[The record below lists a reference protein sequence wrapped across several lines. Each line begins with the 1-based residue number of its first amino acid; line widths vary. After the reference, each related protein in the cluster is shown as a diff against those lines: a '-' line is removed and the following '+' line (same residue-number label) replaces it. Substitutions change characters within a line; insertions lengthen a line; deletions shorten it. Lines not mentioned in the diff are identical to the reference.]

1 LSGSTLLAVSFSEFT
16 NIEFLYTKQYC
27 TQEDSDY
34 LYAKLTLMDFLL
46 KPWPWYVSGPLIAL
60 VMAILVFFG
69 KTFGMSSNLRT
80 LCSIGGAG
88 KYSDFFRF
96 DWKAQKW
103 NLTVVLGAIIGGF
116 LAVNFLS
123 DGSAIDLSSETTVDL
138 QEFGFSNIGATL
150 LPQEIYS
157 WENVFT
163 LKGMSILIIAGFL
176 VGFGTRYAGGCTSG
190 HAITGL
196 SNLQLPS
203 LIAVIGF
210 FIGGLIMTHF
220 LLPIIF

>member
-1 LSGSTLLAVSFSEFT
+1 ME
-16 NIEFLYTKQYC
+16 
-27 TQEDSDY
+27 
-34 LYAKLTLMDFLL
+34 FLL
-46 KPWPWYVSGPLIAL
+46 KPWPWYISGPLIAL
-60 VMAILVFFG
+60 AMAVLVFFG

-96 DWKAQKW
+96 DWRAQKW
-103 NLTVVLGAIIGGF
+103 NLTVVLGAILGGF
-116 LAVNFLS
+116 IAVTFLS
-123 DGSAIDLSSETTVDL
+123 DGSVIALSSETIADL
-138 QEFGFSNIGATL
+138 QEFGFSNIGDTL

-163 LKGMSILIIAGFL
+163 LKGMSILLIAGFL

-210 FIGGLIMTHF
+210 FIGGLLMTHF
-220 LLPIIF
+220 LLPLIF

>member
-1 LSGSTLLAVSFSEFT
+1 MEF
-16 NIEFLYTKQYC
+16 ILQ
-27 TQEDSDY
+27 
-34 LYAKLTLMDFLL
+34 
-46 KPWPWYVSGPLIAL
+46 PWPWCVSGPLIAS
-60 VMAILVFFG
+60 VMLLLVFFG

-88 KYSDFFRF
+88 KYADFFRF

-116 LAVNFLS
+116 IAVQFLS
-123 DGSAIDLSSETTVDL
+123 DGSISDLNPNTVADL
-138 QEFGFSNIGATL
+138 KAMGFENAGATL
-150 LPQEIYS
+150 IPTEIYD
-157 WENVFT
+157 WENILT
-163 LKGMSILIIAGFL
+163 LKGFSILVIAGFL

-210 FIGGLIMTHF
+210 FIGGLLMTNF
-220 LLPIIF
+220 LLPLIFN